1 MSSPPQ
7 LIDQNFMRHAIEIP
21 QQRAHMNVHQSP
33 NLAMANSGLNCD
45 TFNIIH
51 ILDGKKI
58 SKVEL
63 QAVIDNFLHHHLSFC
78 IWVNNENLTP
88 HLRQIFTDLSMICQ
102 GEEVGIML
110 DLHAYECIE
119 VPKHE
124 HITQVKNTSKLKDYA
139 RVIASNWRPPDD
151 NILEYYKLTAAQYLS
166 NPEIM
171 LLLYYQE
178 NKPVATVEMFPSDGK
193 TMGIYGLATLE
204 DSRGMGIGSAL
215 MTKALN
221 EAKRLNY
228 QQVVLQASEDGLGI
242 YKKLGFRPYTKY
254 YEFVLEK

>member
-1 MSSPPQ
+1 
-7 LIDQNFMRHAIEIP
+7 MRHAIEIP
-21 QQRAHMNVHQSP
+21 QQHAHMNVRLSP
-33 NLAMANSGLNCD
+33 SLAMANSGLNCD

-51 ILDGKKI
+51 ILDGKKM
-58 SKVEL
+58 SKDEL
-63 QAVIDNFLHHHLSFC
+63 QAAIDNFLYLQLSFC
-78 IWVNNENLTP
+78 VWVNSKNLTP
-88 HLRQIFTDLSMICQ
+88 HLRQIFTDLSLVCQ
-102 GEEVGIML
+102 GEEVGMML
-110 DLHAYECIE
+110 DLQAYEYID

-124 HITQVKNTSKLKDYA
+124 HITQVTNASKLKDYA
-139 RVIASNWRPPDD
+139 RVIASNWSPPDD
-151 NILEYYKLTAAQYLS
+151 NVLKYYNLTAAEYLS

-204 DSRGMGIGSAL
+204 DTRGIGIGSAL

-221 EAKRLNY
+221 EAKKLHY

-242 YKKLGFRPYTKY
+242 YKKLGFRPFTKY